1 MNITATKN
9 TTGQTLDVVIA
20 NDGTQRILFHTIEK
34 VSGVDVTHGGANAT
48 EFLRYADTI
57 DGTNQTSE
65 LNIRASANGEAVIK
79 AKVHAYLPSDL
90 TAFDTALDEF
100 EAQYTA
106 TEIQNG
112 EDSEGNSI
120 TSPAYPT
127 PIELIS
133 SNITLVFNDSRGIHQ
148 FD

>member
-1 MNITATKN
+1 MNISATKN
-9 TTGQTLDVVIA
+9 ATNQTLDVVID
-20 NDGTQRILFHTIEK
+20 NDGNERILFHTIEK

-48 EFLRYADTI
+48 QFLRYADTI
-57 DGTNQTSE
+57 DGTNQSSQ

-79 AKVHAYLPSDL
+79 AKIHAYLPTDI

-100 EAQYTA
+100 EAQYTE

-127 PIELIS
+127 PTELIS
-133 SNITLVFNDSRGIHQ
+133 ANITLVFNDSRGIHQ